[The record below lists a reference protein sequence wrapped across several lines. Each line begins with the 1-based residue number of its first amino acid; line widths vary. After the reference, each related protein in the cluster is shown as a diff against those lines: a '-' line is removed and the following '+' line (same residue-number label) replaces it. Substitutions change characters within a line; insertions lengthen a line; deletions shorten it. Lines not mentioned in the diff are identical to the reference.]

1 MGNSKRS
8 SGLRS
13 DSQQSLKL
21 SFWSSESNSSSQ
33 QLSVPL
39 MKSFFR
45 FEKEWNLMK
54 TNRMKRKARK
64 TLT

>member
-21 SFWSSESNSSSQ
+21 SFWSLESNSSSQ
-33 QLSVPL
+33 ELSVPL

-54 TNRMKRKARK
+54 TNGMKRKARK